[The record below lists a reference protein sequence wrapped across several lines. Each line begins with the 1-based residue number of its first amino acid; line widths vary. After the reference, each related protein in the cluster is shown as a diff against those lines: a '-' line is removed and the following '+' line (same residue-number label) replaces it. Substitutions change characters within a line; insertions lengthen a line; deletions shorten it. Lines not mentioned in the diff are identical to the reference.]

1 MSLIAELKRRNVFR
15 VGVAYAIVG
24 WLLIEITATTFPI
37 LKLPDWSVTL
47 VTALVLI
54 GFPLALIVAWAFE
67 LTPEGI
73 KRETD
78 VDRAESVRHAT
89 GRRLDFI
96 IIGFLVLAVVYLVV
110 DRFELTSEP
119 EQAEVTAEQIFSAK
133 RATRGKSIAVLPFV
147 NMSSDP
153 EQEYFSDGL
162 SEEILNLLAKIPD
175 LKVIGRTSSF
185 AFKGKNE
192 DLRTIGQALDV
203 STVLEGSVR
212 KSGERVRVTAQLIDV
227 SNGAHLWSESYDRTI
242 TDIFAVQDD
251 VASKIIAALQIHV
264 GTAPTRGRPTEN
276 AEAYSL
282 FLKGRDAMNHFDAP
296 SAGKFLLEAVELDPV
311 FAEAHELLA
320 YTYWY
325 QAGETMDADEAQ
337 AGVRE
342 AAARAIAIDPNLV
355 FARVLLIESEVVTF
369 SVAEFEATEPAV
381 SGGSNQWAAAE
392 LRTWNLMCAGYFRE
406 ALGIVERFVESDPLS
421 PAVQSRLADAL
432 QAVGRRDVALAPL
445 QLADQFG
452 SQIAKRELFHFYLE
466 DERDELAITHLE
478 ARLKEDEEGLPAG
491 WVRDLIV
498 GARDP
503 ATGQAHLDRRIP
515 QIVAS
520 MPEGRSYEMRGIL
533 ARLYLS
539 LGYLDRYYELLD
551 ELGGAT
557 SAWNDAEVFL
567 YAGTI
572 KRPSGFTAHPSY
584 LEVAEKYFYGTVSLW
599 EQRGPPDHCEKV
611 SGQWVCE

>member
-1 MSLIAELKRRNVFR
+1 
-15 VGVAYAIVG
+15 
-24 WLLIEITATTFPI
+24 
-37 LKLPDWSVTL
+37 
-47 VTALVLI
+47 
-54 GFPLALIVAWAFE
+54 
-67 LTPEGI
+67 
-73 KRETD
+73 
-78 VDRAESVRHAT
+78 
-89 GRRLDFI
+89 
-96 IIGFLVLAVVYLVV
+96 
-110 DRFELTSEP
+110 
-119 EQAEVTAEQIFSAK
+119 
-133 RATRGKSIAVLPFV
+133 
-147 NMSSDP
+147 MSSDP

-162 SEEILNLLAKIPD
+162 SEEILNLLAKIPG

-185 AFKGKNE
+185 AFKGKNQ
-192 DLRTIGQALDV
+192 DLRTIGEALDV

-276 AEAYSL
+276 ADAYAL

-296 SAGKFLLEAVELDPV
+296 GAGQFLLEAVEIDPA

-355 FARVLLIESEVVTF
+355 FARVLLIESEVVTY

-381 SGGSNQWAAAE
+381 NGGSNQWAAAE
-392 LRTWNLMCAGYFRE
+392 LRTWNLMQAGYFRE

-432 QAVGRRDVALAPL
+432 QAVGRRSESLGPL
-445 QLADQFG
+445 KIADQFG
-452 SQIAKRELFHFYLE
+452 SEIAKRELFHFYLE
-466 DERDELAITHLE
+466 DERDEFAITHLE
-478 ARLKEDEEGLPAG
+478 ARLREDEGGLPAG

-520 MPEGRSYEMRGIL
+520 MPEDRSVEMRGIL
-533 ARLYLS
+533 IRLYLS
-539 LGYLDRYYELLD
+539 LGFLDRYYELID
-551 ELGGAT
+551 EVGGTT
-557 SAWNDAEVFL
+557 SAWNDAEIFL

-584 LEVAEKYFYGTVSLW
+584 LEIAEKYAYGTVSLW
-599 EQRGPPDHCEKV
+599 DQRGAPDHCEKLD
-611 SGQWVCE
+611 GQWVCE